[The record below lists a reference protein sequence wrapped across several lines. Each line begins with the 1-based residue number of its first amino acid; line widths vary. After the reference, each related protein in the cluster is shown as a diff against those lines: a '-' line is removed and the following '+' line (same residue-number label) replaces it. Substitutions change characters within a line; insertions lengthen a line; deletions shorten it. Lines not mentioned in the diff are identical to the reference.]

1 MKKKKKYIYIFVF
14 YECMYFYPEACF
26 HLLST
31 LIHTFRILEG
41 LSDDDL
47 QESAYE
53 ILLSSL
59 VFSG

>member
-1 MKKKKKYIYIFVF
+1 
-14 YECMYFYPEACF
+14 MYFYPEACF